1 MSFIQALAAL
11 KQRMDTDFP
20 ANSIDGLMGGMPV
33 FKSTR
38 VPISYLF
45 DLLKEGETVDEF
57 LSQYATVERE
67 DALRAL
73 KMASELMEVATYENT
88 T

>member
-1 MSFIQALAAL
+1 MSSTQALAVL
-11 KQRMDTDFP
+11 KQRAESDIP
-20 ANSIDGLMGGMPV
+20 ASSIDGLMGGMPV
-33 FKSTR
+33 FKGTR
-38 VPISYLF
+38 VSISYLF
-45 DLLKEGETVDEF
+45 DLLKEGKTVDEF
-57 LSQYATVERE
+57 LSQYAPVERE